1 MGYITF
7 RPMASSEKMPRN
19 PTKERNYPLLPKKS
33 QPCLPP
39 GARRVPNPG
48 GGSCLYHALA
58 QAESKPGKLRSHR
71 QLRAFLHAYLTKHC
85 AKFSPFWDQRGPDD
99 QLVAGSW
106 EDYLEAMSKDKSWGG
121 GHRSLFG
128 SHRSSLLG
136 PSP

>member
-1 MGYITF
+1 MTWRITF
-7 RPMASSEKMPRN
+7 KRKDAEKSDKGAKLSPA
-19 PTKERNYPLLPKKS
+19 PKKA

-58 QAESKPGKLRSHR
+58 QAEYKPGKLRSHR

-99 QLVAGSW
+99 QLFAGSW
-106 EDYLEAMSKDKSWGG
+106 EDYLEAMSKDKSWEDTWT
-121 GHRSLFG
+121 
-128 SHRSSLLG
+128 
-136 PSP
+136 